1 MTWKGR
7 ARSISSRGCPSDEFI
22 TWRSP
27 TGRDQEL
34 LAGQGSQGACAL
46 AAAFPVRVS
55 LFRIGVIPGRDT
67 ASQSRESAHGN
78 SQLKFRVHRVSVLE
92 PDGST
97 TERERERERAR
108 SASICTE
115 SEDTKGSRNRAA
127 ARPAV
132 SSLKRLSPS
141 AEYNEPNP
149 RAGIGKIAR
158 PRGCERPRDLVQRG
172 CLRTT
177 ISRREAR
184 SSACRSAP
192 C

>member
-97 TERERERERAR
+97 TERERERERELDLHR
-108 SASICTE
+108 SA
-115 SEDTKGSRNRAA
+115 RNQKIRKD
-127 ARPAV
+127 
-132 SSLKRLSPS
+132 L
-141 AEYNEPNP
+141 
-149 RAGIGKIAR
+149 GIA
-158 PRGCERPRDLVQRG
+158 
-172 CLRTT
+172 LRHALQ
-177 ISRREAR
+177 SHR
-184 SSACRSAP
+184 
-192 C
+192 

>member
-67 ASQSRESAHGN
+67 ASQSRESAHG
-78 SQLKFRVHRVSVLE
+78 
-92 PDGST
+92 
-97 TERERERERAR
+97 ERERERERELDLHR
-108 SASICTE
+108 SA
-115 SEDTKGSRNRAA
+115 RNQKIRKD
-127 ARPAV
+127 
-132 SSLKRLSPS
+132 L
-141 AEYNEPNP
+141 
-149 RAGIGKIAR
+149 GIA
-158 PRGCERPRDLVQRG
+158 
-172 CLRTT
+172 LRHALQ
-177 ISRREAR
+177 SHR
-184 SSACRSAP
+184 
-192 C
+192 